1 MWQYRLSYVDRR
13 GQRRELRFDAIEELT
28 AAAKELDAAELQ
40 SAVLH
45 DPDDRCMAGPV
56 FAGLFFGGA

>member
-13 GQRRELRFDAIEELT
+13 GQRRELRC
-28 AAAKELDAAELQ
+28 DAAELQ